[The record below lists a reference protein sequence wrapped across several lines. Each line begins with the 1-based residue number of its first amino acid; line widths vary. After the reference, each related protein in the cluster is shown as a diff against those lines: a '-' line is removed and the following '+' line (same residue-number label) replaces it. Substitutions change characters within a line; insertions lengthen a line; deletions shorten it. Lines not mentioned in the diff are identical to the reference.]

1 MSRFFFHISVVLLTV
16 FCLFAGTN
24 GLGNGSGRG
33 QSSFRSGPRKAV
45 YNGLG
50 YANGDHQMKQVSDAK
65 PLESKTSRG
74 MALSAWGIIAVMA
87 GSLLLGT
94 ILYYT
99 VLFYPILCKKERKYD
114 IMDLTP
120 V

>member
-1 MSRFFFHISVVLLTV
+1 M
-16 FCLFAGTN
+16 CN
-24 GLGNGSGRG
+24 GKPM
-33 QSSFRSGPRKAV
+33 QSS
-45 YNGLG
+45 
-50 YANGDHQMKQVSDAK
+50 K
-65 PLESKTSRG
+65 PSRG
-74 MALSAWGIIAVMA
+74 IGMTAWGIIAVLA